1 MQDAPQNA
9 FKEEAYELLSE
20 LEDSL
25 LELEEQPDDHDTV
38 SKVFRAMHTI
48 KGSGAMFGF
57 TTISEFTHE
66 VETVFDLVRN
76 GELAVSK
83 QLVDLS
89 LKARDHILSL
99 LDCEAE
105 EQEQYAAQGAELVV
119 RFQALAG
126 GVSAPTEVV
135 ATTVVEAQKD
145 AHKDDATTY
154 RIRFRPSR
162 DIMHNGTSIAQLLDE
177 LAELGTCRTIAHKTN
192 IRALDEL
199 DPEGCYASW
208 DIILTSD
215 CGEDAIRDVFIFVED
230 DCELIIKAIDIGDDD
245 DGMDRKRLGDILI
258 ERGEI
263 SQTEI
268 DEVLA
273 KNKRIGDL
281 LVEAQLVSRDQ
292 VDSALLEQQ
301 EIRKLKEKKKEKSQ
315 SASSLRVPADKLD
328 DLVNLV
334 GEMVTVKSRLSQV
347 ANLSHDA
354 ELLSIAEE
362 VERLTEDLRDSTLNI
377 RMLPIGSTFS
387 KFKRLVRDISADLGK
402 EVELKTT
409 GADTELDKTVIEQ
422 LNDPLIHIIRNS
434 MDHGIEMPAD
444 RVAAGKSR
452 SGQVHLSAQHSGDSV
467 IIKITDDGKGMDPEV
482 IRQKAISKG
491 VIGADEQLT
500 HNDIL
505 NLVFAPGF
513 STAQQVTGLSGR
525 GVGMDVVKR
534 AIESLRGSITLES
547 EKGQGSVVSLR
558 IPLTLAIIESLLVQ
572 IGDGRYVLP
581 LSTVEECV
589 ELTAKDIRDAHGRNL
604 ARVRG
609 HLIPYVPLREE
620 FAIDGKLPTVQQIVI
635 TQINGQQLGFV
646 VDNVIGEHQTV
657 IKSLGPM
664 YRDVQC
670 VSGATILGDG
680 SVALILD
687 IVYLMQK
694 ASEDGRMQRVEN
706 E

>member
-25 LELEEQPDDHDTV
+25 LELEEQPDDHETV

-66 VETVFDLVRN
+66 VETVFDLVRS
-76 GELAVSK
+76 GELPVSK

-99 LDCEAE
+99 LDSEAD
-105 EQEQYAAQGAELVV
+105 EQGQYAETGAELVAQ
-119 RFQALAG
+119 FQALSRG
-126 GVSAPTEVV
+126 GAPAPSPKQPSTN
-135 ATTVVEAQKD
+135 ADNNTGKKD
-145 AHKDDATTY
+145 EHTTY
-154 RIRFRPSR
+154 RIRFRPSL

-177 LAELGTCRTIAHKTN
+177 LAELGQSRTIAHKTK
-192 IRALDEL
+192 IVDLEALE
-199 DPEGCYASW
+199 PENCYSSW

-230 DCELIIKAIDIGDDD
+230 DCELIIKAIDLGNDEDD
-245 DGMDRKRLGDILI
+245 MEKKRLGDILV
-258 ERGEI
+258 ERGDI
-263 SQTEI
+263 SQAQI

-281 LVEAQLVSRDQ
+281 LVEANLVSRDQ

-301 EIRKLKEKKKEKSQ
+301 EIRKLKEQKKEKTQ
-315 SASSLRVPADKLD
+315 GASSLRVPADKLD

-334 GEMVTVKSRLSQV
+334 GEMVTVQSRLSQI
-347 ANLSHDA
+347 ANRFHDA
-354 ELLSIAEE
+354 ELQSIAEE
-362 VERLTEDLRDSTLNI
+362 VERLTEELRDSTLTI

-402 EVELKTT
+402 EVELKTS

-422 LNDPLIHIIRNS
+422 LGDPLVHIIRNS
-434 MDHGIEMPAD
+434 MDHGIELPDD
-444 RVAAGKSR
+444 RVAAGKPR
-452 SGQVHLSAQHSGDSV
+452 CGQVHLSAEHSGDSV
-467 IIKITDDGKGMDPEV
+467 IIKITDDGKGMDPEI
-482 IRQKAISKG
+482 IRNKAVNKG
-491 VIGADEQLT
+491 LIGPDEQLSHT
-500 HNDIL
+500 DLL

-513 STAQQVTGLSGR
+513 STAQKVTGLSGR

-572 IGDGRYVLP
+572 IGDGCFVLP
-581 LSTVEECV
+581 LTAVEECI
-589 ELTAKDIRDAHGRNL
+589 ELTAKDIHDAHGRNL

-620 FAIDGKLPTVQQIVI
+620 FAIDSPQPAVQQIVI

-694 ASEDGRMQRVEN
+694 AAEEGRMKAN
-706 E
+706 EIR